1 MKRRLT
7 AVFLILAMLTGLF
20 PLQVWAEDDTQPS
33 AQSVFLSQSQVQLQV
48 GQQITLTATVEPE
61 SAAAAAKWVS
71 QDESIATVE
80 DGVITAVAAGATTVS
95 YEVGS
100 LRALCSVTVT
110 QKTRDVS
117 QDEEITV
124 YFSILGDVKHGSSGT
139 THTLTGGTLTY
150 WVEQAACRVQNGST
164 VLELIEMVAKEKGYA
179 CTIRSGEYL
188 VGIDGLNEFT
198 NGPLSGW
205 KYLLNGSYS
214 GASICD
220 QKLKQGDAIVL
231 HYTDDYFQ
239 DDNNNL
245 DTDKIGSVIKGIKDL
260 KEEVTLQDAVAI
272 KNVRTAYDQLTDG
285 QKFAVSN
292 AILLTAAER
301 KLEELPVTV
310 DGTIAIIDALPDT
323 ITLDQEDAV
332 EFALAAYDLLTEEEK
347 KGVTNSAKLK
357 EAENCLNELK
367 ATEISKLINAIPE
380 QTDENFEQAVLEAK
394 QAYDGLTEKQQALVE
409 NVKILQEA
417 VQKLNQSK
425 ADPVIALIAEIP
437 EEISLTD
444 EEKILQARSAY
455 DALSEDQK
463 ALVTNSSDL
472 FTAETK
478 LEILKLPAA
487 DRIYQQTGDYLENR
501 NIPDSGVEWIAVGL
515 TRSRRDVSEGYYN
528 CILNYITENIDKDER
543 LHPYNSTNNSRT
555 ILALTAMGY
564 DVTNVAGHN
573 LLNGLNEME
582 YIQWQG
588 INGPIWALIALDSH
602 SYTPTGDVTREKLL
616 KCILSAQLTD
626 GGWALAWETAE
637 PDLTAMAIQAL
648 APHYSKSNV
657 KSAVD
662 KALTRLSIMQSSDGG
677 YALVGTAT
685 CESAAQVVVALSALG
700 IDPDTDSRFVKNG
713 ISVLD
718 AMCTFAV
725 DGGGFAHVSGGGINS
740 IATEQGYYALTA
752 YFRMKEGKNS
762 LYNMSDVTIVKTRY
776 PILSGGDGI
785 WNTDAKTH
793 TIVVNGPH
801 AEFLGVKVDGVTIDD
816 TKYTAKSG
824 STIVTFKEDYLK
836 TLSLGKHSITLV
848 FKNCTITTSLN
859 ITESDAELAQ
869 DVIDLIAAIG
879 KVTNSSQAK
888 INAARTAYNA
898 LTEAQKKLV
907 SNYSDLLDAEKAY
920 ADLAE
925 KITVSFT
932 LLGDTAHGENGQE
945 HTLAG
950 GGLRT
955 WISKTS
961 YTLLASST
969 VLDLLTKALSGKYA
983 FTNAGNYISSINGL
997 SEFTNGKYS
1006 GWMYTL
1012 NGKHSSLG
1020 VEEQKLKNGDSVVFH
1035 YTDNYV
1041 TERSGVS
1048 TAKET
1053 AVEEVIK
1060 LINNIGTVTLTDT
1073 CKAKINAAR
1082 KAYDNLTGAQK
1093 KLVTNYKTLTDA
1105 ETALAMLMATDEDKA
1120 TAQAVID
1127 KINKLGQITLD
1138 SEADVKAAREAYD
1151 KLTDLQKALVTNY
1164 NLLEAAE
1171 KTLAALKDGKSYEG
1185 VWQSTGDYLETLGT
1199 PGVGAIGGEWMVIG
1213 LARSG
1218 REVPEGYYENAV
1230 KYVTENIDA
1239 NGRLHSSKSSEN
1251 ARMILALTAIGKDV
1265 TDVGGHN
1272 LLLGLND
1279 MDFIQKQGINGPMWA
1294 LIALDCGNYPAPDGG
1309 DVSREALIQVILD
1322 AQLADGGWTLAGENA
1337 DPDMTGMALQAL
1349 APYYNRIPSLQTAV
1363 DKAVAL
1369 LSEMQDSDGTYSGID
1384 GASSES
1390 LAQVIVA
1397 LTALNIDPHTDA
1409 RFIKNGMSAV
1419 DALLQ
1424 FAVSD
1429 GGFRHVLTGD
1439 RDGMATE
1446 QGYYALTAY
1455 KRFLEKKLPLYR
1467 MTDVIDRDGLVELD
1481 SAERPVVED
1490 TPAETESEENHLW
1503 WILLAGGLICFAVA
1517 LSLIVYGKFWM
1528 DSEER

>member
-1 MKRRLT
+1 M
-7 AVFLILAMLTGLF
+7 LAMLTGLF
-20 PLQVWAEDDTQPS
+20 PMQALAEDNTATS
-33 AQSVFLSQSQVQLQV
+33 AQSIFLSQSQVQLQV
-48 GQQITLTATVEPE
+48 GQQMTLTATVEPE

-71 QDESIATVE
+71 QNESIARVE

-124 YFSILGDVKHGSSGT
+124 YFSILGDTKHGSSGT

-164 VLELIEMVAKEKGYA
+164 VLELIEMVAKEKGYE
-179 CTIRSGEYL
+179 CTIRNGEYL

-198 NGPLSGW
+198 NGTFSGW

-214 GASICD
+214 GQSICD
-220 QKLKQGDAIVL
+220 QKLTQGDAIVL
-231 HYTDDYFQ
+231 HYTDDYIQ

-245 DTDKIGSVIKGIKDL
+245 GTDKIGSVIKGIKDL
-260 KEEVTLQDAVAI
+260 NEEVTLQDAVAI
-272 KNVRTAYDQLTDG
+272 KNIRTAYDQLTDG

-310 DGTIAIIDALPDT
+310 DGTIAIIAALPDT

-347 KGVTNSAKLK
+347 KDVTNSAKLK

-394 QAYDGLTEKQQALVE
+394 KAYDGLTEKQQALVE
-409 NVKILQEA
+409 NAKMLQE
-417 VQKLNQSK
+417 VVLKLNQSK

-515 TRSRRDVSEGYYN
+515 TRSGRDVSEGYYN
-528 CILNYITENIDKDER
+528 RILNYITEDIDKDER

-602 SYTPTGDVTREKLL
+602 SYTPTGDVTQEKLV

-626 GGWALAWETAE
+626 GGWALAGDTAE

-657 KSAVD
+657 KSAVN
-662 KALTRLSIMQSSDGG
+662 KALTRLSKMQSSDGG

-713 ISVLD
+713 RSVLD

-824 STIVTFKEDYLK
+824 STVVTFKEDYLK
-836 TLSLGKHSITLV
+836 TLSLGRHSITLV

-920 ADLAE
+920 AALAD

-961 YTLLASST
+961 YTLPASST
-969 VLDLLTKALSGKYA
+969 VLDLLTKALSGKYSYV
-983 FTNAGNYISSINGL
+983 NKGNYISSVNGL
-997 SEFTNGKYS
+997 AEFTNGKNS

-1012 NGKHSSLG
+1012 NGRHPNLG
-1020 VEEQKLKNGDSVVFH
+1020 VAEQKLSNGDSVVFH
-1035 YTDNYV
+1035 YTDNY
-1041 TERSGVS
+1041 TKERGSG
-1048 TAKET
+1048 T
-1053 AVEEVIK
+1053 
-1060 LINNIGTVTLTDT
+1060 
-1073 CKAKINAAR
+1073 
-1082 KAYDNLTGAQK
+1082 TGNQTTGNQTTGK
-1093 KLVTNYKTLTDA
+1093 TTNRFL
-1105 ETALAMLMATDEDKA
+1105 TALAED
-1120 TAQAVID
+1120 Q
-1127 KINKLGQITLD
+1127 
-1138 SEADVKAAREAYD
+1138 
-1151 KLTDLQKALVTNY
+1151 
-1164 NLLEAAE
+1164 
-1171 KTLAALKDGKSYEG
+1171 SYAN
-1185 VWQSTGDYLETLGT
+1185 VYQTTGDYLEALGT
-1199 PGVGAIGGEWMVIG
+1199 SAVGTIGGEWMVIG

-1218 REVPEGYYENAV
+1218 RKVPEGYYDSV
-1230 KYVTENIDA
+1230 IKYVTENIDA
-1239 NGRLHSSKSSEN
+1239 NERLHPSKSTDNS
-1251 ARMILALTAIGKDV
+1251 RLILALTAICKDV
-1265 TDVGGHN
+1265 TDVEGHN
-1272 LLLGLND
+1272 LLRGLND
-1279 MDFIQKQGINGPMWA
+1279 MDYIQKQGINGPIWA
-1294 LIALDCGNYPAPDGG
+1294 LIALDSGNYPAPTGG
-1309 DVSREALIQVILD
+1309 DVSREALIQVVLD
-1322 AQLADGGWTLAGENA
+1322 AQLGDGGWALSGENA

-1349 APYYNRIPSLQTAV
+1349 APYYDRNKSVQAAV
-1363 DKAVAL
+1363 DHAVTL
-1369 LSEMQDSDGTYSGID
+1369 LSEIQDSDGCYSGVD
-1384 GASSES
+1384 GASCES
-1390 LAQVIVA
+1390 LAQVVVA
-1397 LTALNIDPHTDA
+1397 LTALDIDPDTDT
-1409 RFIKNGMSAV
+1409 RFIKNGVSV
-1419 DALLQ
+1419 LDALLQ
-1424 FAVSD
+1424 YAVSD
-1429 GGFRHVLTGD
+1429 GGFRHVLTGE

-1455 KRFLEKKLPLYR
+1455 SRFLSDKTSLYD
-1467 MTDVIDRDGLVELD
+1467 MTDIINMGGDPVESVEEATVPATTAPSEMEPVKSSGLPWLAMILILVIASCV
-1481 SAERPVVED
+1481 
-1490 TPAETESEENHLW
+1490 
-1503 WILLAGGLICFAVA
+1503 VA
-1517 LSLIVYGKFWM
+1517 LIVIAVIFKFKKE
-1528 DSEER
+1528 D